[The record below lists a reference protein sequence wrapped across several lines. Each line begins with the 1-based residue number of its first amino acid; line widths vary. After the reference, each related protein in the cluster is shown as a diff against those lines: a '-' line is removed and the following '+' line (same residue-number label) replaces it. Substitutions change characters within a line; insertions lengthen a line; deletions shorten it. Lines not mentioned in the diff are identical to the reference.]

1 MITTE
6 FPSFFSFFARA
17 ANEKFSR
24 LLELF
29 VIDDDRT
36 PSFTDQLAARTPV
49 ETLNKEEKKKES
61 SPASRKRGDLII
73 YRWQLVFNER
83 DLRPSSILAAFCSAR
98 LHTHAVEIF
107 IIYNIYHR

>member
-1 MITTE
+1 MITKE
-6 FPSFFSFFARA
+6 FPSSSFSFFARA

-49 ETLNKEEKKKES
+49 ETLNKEEKKKG
-61 SPASRKRGDLII
+61 K
-73 YRWQLVFNER
+73 
-83 DLRPSSILAAFCSAR
+83 
-98 LHTHAVEIF
+98 
-107 IIYNIYHR
+107 